1 MATFYQRR
9 RFRGSPRNT
18 SSVVVGGIT
27 ATMAFTLDDV
37 TVDSSATLGQSA
49 TLAVQ
54 LGDIQVSS
62 TVVLGHTAII
72 GFTLDDISVA
82 MTATNTASPPVITV
96 IDYFIEIRSFTER
109 RRI

>member
-1 MATFYQRR
+1 MSLIIQQWFDRDLTAPAAV
-9 RFRGSPRNT
+9 GS
-18 SSVVVGGIT
+18 IT
-27 ATMAFTLDDV
+27 ATMAFTLDGV
-37 TVDSSATLGQSA
+37 AVASSATLGHSA

-82 MTATNTASPPVITV
+82 MTATNSPSPPVITV